1 VKILKKI
8 LKTHWEGRGWLDLA
22 ERRDKW
28 RVVANVVMNIRFP
41 WNSVNF
47 LTSGGTV
54 SFSKESV
61 LHGVASPTVYSTWRA
76 EGVERCGQAEAVQR
90 EATDSNM
97 RLVYFMLSNVDC
109 VMTRNFAL
117 HRVRNMVQQNVCLC
131 KQYIL
136 ITKPNICTSEVAS
149 LTPA

>member
-1 VKILKKI
+1 VKILKNI

-28 RVVANVVMNIRFP
+28 RVAANVVMNNRFP

-47 LTSGGTV
+47 LTSGGTA

-61 LHGVASPTVYSTWRA
+61 LHGVASPTVYSTWPA
-76 EGVERCGQAEAVQR
+76 EGVERCGQTEAVQR

-97 RLVYFMLSNVDC
+97 RLVYF
-109 VMTRNFAL
+109 
-117 HRVRNMVQQNVCLC
+117 
-131 KQYIL
+131 
-136 ITKPNICTSEVAS
+136 TSYVIE
-149 LTPA
+149 